1 MVLSNTATPKF
12 YGEFRDKVMRGEI
25 PVNYYVSL
33 EMNRID
39 FLIQSPDY
47 YYDEDAIDG
56 YVEFCN
62 NELTLVDGDPMELLD
77 TFKLWSEQLLGWYIF
92 VEEEVYNPV
101 TKKNEW
107 QTLKRRLTQL
117 QYLIVGRGAAKSMYD
132 TTHQAYGL
140 VADRATT
147 DQWVVAPMMYQAE
160 EIVGPLRTAL
170 AQPPGPMF
178 QFLTQG
184 SILSNNAA
192 SKVKLASTK
201 KGIQNFITNSLI
213 QIKPMSIDKLQGGR
227 PKYSTVDEWL
237 SGKTRENVIGA
248 ITQGASKVDDFWL
261 IATSS
266 EGTVRDGIG
275 DTIKLDLLAI
285 LRGEFFAPHISIWYY
300 RLDDVSEV
308 NDPSM
313 WLKANPNLGATVSY
327 DAYKKD
333 VATAEA
339 FPAERNDILAK
350 RFGIPVEGATY
361 FFTYEETLLHKY
373 RSYSGMICAVGADLS
388 QGDDFTAFTLLFP
401 LGNGKFGVKTRSY
414 VSKFKIKDLPQAT
427 RDKYDQLI
435 AEGSLIV
442 LDDVIIDQDEVWED
456 FYEWMYQNDY
466 TPVAM
471 GYDVYNS
478 DILVKNWNLTYG
490 EWNTT
495 KVRQGARTESVPL
508 GDIKNLARNRDL
520 LFDQELMKYTMG
532 NSVVLTDNN
541 GNRKLDKRR
550 QIDKIDNVAA
560 LMDAWVAY
568 TRFKEVFA

>member
-1 MVLSNTATPKF
+1 MVLSNTAVPKF
-12 YGEFRDKVMRGEI
+12 YREFRDKVIRGEI
-25 PVNYYVSL
+25 PVNYWVSL

-39 FLIQSPDY
+39 FLIESPDY

-56 YVEFCN
+56 YVNFCN
-62 NELTLVDGDPMELLD
+62 NELTLVDGEPLELLD
-77 TFKLWSEQLLGWYIF
+77 TFKVWSEQLLGWYHY
-92 VEEEVYNPV
+92 VEEEVYNPE
-101 TKKNEW
+101 TKRNEW
-107 QTLKRRLTQL
+107 QTIKRRLTQI
-117 QYLIVGRGAAKSMYD
+117 QYLIVSRGAAKSMYAS
-132 TTHQAYGL
+132 THQMYGL
-140 VADRATT
+140 VADKSTT
-147 DQWVVAPMMYQAE
+147 DQWVVAPRMYQAE
-160 EIVGPLRTAL
+160 ETIAPIRTAL
-170 AQPPGPMF
+170 ATTPGPMF
-178 QFLTQG
+178 KFLTQG
-184 SILSNNAA
+184 SILSNTN

-201 KGIQNFITNSLI
+201 RGIQNFITNSLM

-237 SGKTRENVIGA
+237 SGEIRENVIGA
-248 ITQGASKVDDFWL
+248 IVQGASKIDDFWV

-275 DTIKLDLLAI
+275 DTIKLELMSI
-285 LRGEFFAPHISIWYY
+285 LKGEFFAPHISIWYY
-300 RLDDVSEV
+300 RLDDISEV
-308 NDPSM
+308 GKPEM

-327 DAYKKD
+327 DSYKKD
-333 VATAEA
+333 VEKAEA
-339 FPAERNDILAK
+339 FPADRNDILAK

-373 RSYSGMICAVGADLS
+373 RSYSGLLCAVGADLS

-414 VSKFKIKDLPQAT
+414 VSKFKKEKLPKAT
-427 RDKYDQLI
+427 QDKYQQLI
-435 AEGSLIV
+435 AEGSLV
-442 LDDVIIDQDEVWED
+442 LMDCVNLDQDEVWED
-456 FYEWMYQNDY
+456 FNEWMIVNDY

-478 DILVKNWNLTYG
+478 DIFIKNWNKTYG

-495 KVRQGARTESVPL
+495 KVRQGVRTESVPL
-508 GDIKNLARNRDL
+508 GEIKNMARNRDL
-520 LFDQELMKYTMG
+520 LFDQELMKFAMG

-550 QIDKIDNVAA
+550 QEEKIDNVAA

-568 TRFKEVFA
+568 TRFKEVFG